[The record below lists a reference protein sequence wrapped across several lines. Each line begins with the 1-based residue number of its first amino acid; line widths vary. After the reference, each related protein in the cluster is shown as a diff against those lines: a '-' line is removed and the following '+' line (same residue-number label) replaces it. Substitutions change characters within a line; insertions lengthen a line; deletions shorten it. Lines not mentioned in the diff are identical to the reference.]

1 MERIHRN
8 DVLKALKAAGG
19 RSLHLMEVVQGLEAP
34 KSAKDAVR
42 AVLLQLVEAG
52 FAKELPGN
60 RFKVGE
66 PPRHAAPPPPAVPSL
81 RTKRRPTDR
90 LTGRSLP
97 SVPETGTPV
106 RNRSV
111 STPAENERLGGWLTM
126 TTRGFG
132 FVTTD
137 DGGPDV
143 FVAPSLLGA
152 ALHGDRVELDVRPSD
167 KGREGRVV
175 RVLERGILRIAGKL
189 VRARRGFDARVLAE
203 RTADGSARPG
213 HGRERAAQRAVQ
225 FGIEPSDPRLPA
237 YVEVDGELPL
247 ETRPGQ
253 DVVAQITHHPRG
265 GDDTMRARVL
275 RALPPR
281 GSANGELEKVR
292 IREGVNEEFPD
303 AVTQEA
309 LGFPADVHPHDLE
322 GREDFRTLDLC
333 TIDPEDARDHD
344 DAIWATRL
352 PGGGFRVVVAI
363 ADVSHYVRENT
374 AIDREAV
381 TRGCSIY
388 LPDRAIP
395 MLPPELSSNL
405 ASLLPNV
412 DRLALAVD
420 VELASDG
427 AILDYR
433 FVEARMKSRAR
444 LTYGGVARALGW
456 SETSAESPGANER
469 LPLLETLRDIS
480 AKLRAKR
487 VKRGA
492 LGFELPEPKV
502 KLDEK
507 GEPVDV
513 FRQKGDPGVKR
524 AYEVVEDFML
534 LANEIVAGDLS
545 RRGIPTLYRLHGA
558 PEPAKMA
565 EFASV
570 AEAFGKKIDLGEDDR
585 PTPKQLADLL
595 VEIRGTPLETP
606 LGYLL
611 LRSMQQATYGV
622 KNIGH
627 FALAARDYLH
637 FTSPIRR
644 YPDLVV
650 HRIVRSV
657 IRHERIDTEKL
668 HRTLVPIG
676 VASGRAERRAV
687 TIEREAIAIHRA
699 ILMKDRVGEEL
710 PGRVSGISEPVLFVT
725 LDEPFVEVRVPVERI
740 SGDRFELDRLGVR
753 LVGAKTKRAFALGDP
768 LLVRIEE
775 VSVERREIVGCPAA
789 TPSAPRAERPAGTD
803 HRAKAT
809 HHRAPKEKTT
819 KKSSRVPQRKHET
832 RSKKVRAR
840 EK

>member
-8 DVLKALKAAGG
+8 DVLKALKAGGG
-19 RSLHLMEVVQGLEAP
+19 RSLHLMEVVQGLGAP
-34 KSAKDAVR
+34 KNAKDTVR

-52 FAKELPGN
+52 LARELPGN
-60 RFKVGE
+60 RFKAGD

-81 RTKRRPTDR
+81 RAKTRRIDQREPREARTDASGPR
-90 LTGRSLP
+90 
-97 SVPETGTPV
+97 
-106 RNRSV
+106 
-111 STPAENERLGGWLTM
+111 AENERLGGWLTM

-132 FVTTD
+132 FVTAD

-143 FVAPSLLGA
+143 FVAPSLVGA

-189 VRARRGFDARVLAE
+189 VRSRRA
-203 RTADGSARPG
+203 
-213 HGRERAAQRAVQ
+213 

-237 YVEVDGELPL
+237 YVDVDGELPL
-247 ETRPGQ
+247 GTVVGQ

-265 GDDTMRARVL
+265 PDETMRARVL

-292 IREGVNEEFPD
+292 IREGVNEEFP
-303 AVTQEA
+303 AEVTQEA
-309 LGFPADVHPHDLE
+309 LGFPADVHAHDLE

-333 TIDPEDARDHD
+333 TIDPDDARDHD

-352 PGGGFRVVVAI
+352 PGGGYRVVVAI
-363 ADVSHYVRENT
+363 ADVSHYVREGT

-381 TRGCSIY
+381 MRGCSIY

-427 AILDYR
+427 SMLDYR

-456 SETSAESPGANER
+456 TEGGTDDPAARER

-502 KLDEK
+502 KLDAR

-513 FRQKGDPGVKR
+513 IRQKGDPGVKR

-565 EFASV
+565 EFAAV

-585 PTPKQLADLL
+585 PTPKMLADLL
-595 VEIRGTPLETP
+595 AEIRGTPLETP

-644 YPDLVV
+644 YPDLAV

-657 IRHERIDTEKL
+657 IRQERIDAEKL
-668 HRTLVPIG
+668 GRKLVPIG
-676 VASGRAERRAV
+676 VASSRAERRAV

-753 LVGAKTKRAFALGDP
+753 LVGARTKRAFALGDP

-789 TPSAPRAERPAGTD
+789 APGAQSTEGSEEKKPKGSKGPKGPQRQGPKD
-803 HRAKAT
+803 AKAPKGQR
-809 HHRAPKEKTT
+809 HPKKKPSRAP
-819 KKSSRVPQRKHET
+819 SRKRDT
-832 RSKKVRAR
+832 GSKKARSR

>member
-1 MERIHRN
+1 MERIHRK
-8 DVLKALKAAGG
+8 DVLAALKGAGG

-42 AVLLQLVEAG
+42 EVLTQLVEAG
-52 FAKELPGN
+52 LARELPGN
-60 RFKVGE
+60 RFKLGE

-81 RTKRRPTDR
+81 RTKRRAIDQR
-90 LTGRSLP
+90 SEQRDTGPRAGALGDARKS
-97 SVPETGTPV
+97 
-106 RNRSV
+106 
-111 STPAENERLGGWLTM
+111 ENERLGGWLTM

-132 FVTTD
+132 FVTAD

-143 FVAPSLLGA
+143 FVAPSLIGS
-152 ALHGDRVELDVRPSD
+152 ALHGDRVEIDVRPSE

-189 VRARRGFDARVLAE
+189 VRARRA
-203 RTADGSARPG
+203 
-213 HGRERAAQRAVQ
+213 

-237 YVEVDGELPL
+237 YVDVDGDLPL
-247 ETRPGQ
+247 GTVVGQ
-253 DVVAQITHHPRG
+253 DVVAQITYHPRG
-265 GDDTMRARVL
+265 PDETMRARVL

-292 IREGVNEEFPD
+292 IREGVNEEFPAD
-303 AVTQEA
+303 VTQEA

-363 ADVSHYVRENT
+363 ADVSHYVRAGT

-381 TRGCSIY
+381 ARGCSIY

-420 VELASDG
+420 VELQSDG
-427 AILDYR
+427 SILDYR

-456 SETSAESPGANER
+456 TEAGTEDPGAHER

-480 AKLRAKR
+480 AKLRARR
-487 VKRGA
+487 VRRGA
-492 LGFELPEPKV
+492 LGFELPEPRV
-502 KLDEK
+502 KLDER
-507 GEPVDV
+507 GEPTDV
-513 FRQKGDPGVKR
+513 IRQKGDPGVKR

-558 PEPAKMA
+558 PDAAKMA
-565 EFASV
+565 EFAAV

-595 VEIRGTPLETP
+595 AEIRGTPLETP

-644 YPDLVV
+644 YPDLQV

-657 IRHERIDTEKL
+657 IRQERIDAEKL
-668 HRTLVPIG
+668 ARTLVPIG
-676 VASGRAERRAV
+676 VASSRAERRAV

-768 LLVRIEE
+768 LVVRIEE

-789 TPSAPRAERPAGTD
+789 TPGAPRAERPHSAP
-803 HRAKAT
+803 R
-809 HHRAPKEKTT
+809 RERPSAPKAQKSPK
-819 KKSSRVPQRKHET
+819 KKSSRAPQPKHAG
-832 RSKKVRAR
+832 RSKKPRSR